1 MLILE
6 AVHQSCKF
14 FYTPIQY
21 NMTSASDDECI
32 NASPKAKD
40 TDGRAEVDGS
50 SPRMVG
56 PGWLQGFFRK
66 LTDEQKHQ
74 TTTPQLQP
82 LRRKSNETTA
92 ASTPAQSQTKQQQQL
107 HRTNS
112 TPDNTS
118 AIRRS
123 SIPTSICLDD
133 ELDEEGDDHNYGV
146 NKGDELSVVSE
157 VTLMTYS
164 EEKASII
171 KEEFFKR
178 LREQQRDLT
187 LEEKQKLFLEIQQ
200 EKEETFKLL
209 DALQKK
215 RQRETDELLKIE
227 ENKAQDETPRNAIN
241 RRKDK
246 YAQSKESWLTSS
258 FTSTAT
264 RKHRNSIGNQDYSPQ
279 EQEALEEGEDED
291 IDISSLKHGIDD
303 IIELKLI
310 VANQQATIDTLSTKL
325 HRAKTKNVEDQSRI
339 QTLQDANCTLAKQLC
354 QCQEMQDHQD
364 KFNQDLRE
372 ENERLKRQ
380 IQQLHNQHAMKRSNS
395 TMTTVDSTASLSS
408 I

>member
-1 MLILE
+1 
-6 AVHQSCKF
+6 
-14 FYTPIQY
+14 
-21 NMTSASDDECI
+21 MTSASD
-32 NASPKAKD
+32 NAPPTKVN
-40 TDGRAEVDGS
+40 TDGRTAEVDGS
-50 SPRMVG
+50 SPRVVG

-74 TTTPQLQP
+74 ITTPQLQP
-82 LRRKSNETTA
+82 LRRKSTEATA
-92 ASTPAQSQTKQQQQL
+92 ASSPAQSQTKKQQQL

-112 TPDNTS
+112 TNTQDNNTS

-133 ELDEEGDDHNYGV
+133 ELDEEGEDHNYGV

-164 EEKASII
+164 EEKTSII

-187 LEEKQKLFLEIQQ
+187 LEEKHKLFLEIQQ
-200 EKEETFKLL
+200 EKEETFRLL
-209 DALQKK
+209 DELQKK
-215 RQRETDELLKIE
+215 RQRETDELLQR

-264 RKHRNSIGNQDYSPQ
+264 RKHRNSMDVVGNQDYCPQ

-291 IDISSLKHGIDD
+291 EDIDIRSLKHGIDD

-325 HRAKTKNVEDQSRI
+325 HRSKTKNMEDQSRI

-354 QCQEMQDHQD
+354 QCQEMQDQQD